1 MLSFVWKT
9 PYFYHSSNLNRMK
22 YIVTI
27 LAIFLTLSVNAQWTT
42 NTEENTLVVDSEGG
56 DMKAIGTSV
65 GKTYVVFW
73 KVVGPPTNYELR
85 MQVLDVDGN
94 QTLGSDGVLVS
105 NTIPMSTFTVI
116 WSVITD
122 EDDNIYIG
130 VTGTG
135 GGDPA
140 IAFKLDSSGNHLW
153 NPGGVNVGS
162 GFVPTILPLSSGE
175 AIVSWYPG
183 TESVM
188 QKYDASGTAVW
199 GTTQPI
205 VNGGNDTVPADLF
218 ELSGGDFM
226 VVFHSLIG
234 GINSNLF
241 AQRYNGAGVLQWGT
255 PTQISNQATAFNR
268 SYGGLQDGDTVYY
281 GYFGSTGVRFDSFL
295 QRINADGSLPWGI
308 NGSDLD
314 TSQSNYEMDTRIAF
328 ELGSPTIWAVSTAT
342 NTSQSEKGEYVQKF
356 DKDTGARGL
365 TDSAKAVYV
374 ISGDDNVHAGALQL
388 KNDSPL
394 FLHKSGMDNG
404 VSPTTLGVVYLD
416 ANGDFAWPEESRPI
430 ATFSA
435 NKSRI
440 HYTTPVNNQSV
451 AVFIE
456 EKSSEKKIYAQNF
469 LDEEL
474 GIDDFATSIRL
485 VYNNPVLDQLRIES
499 SVAIESVSVHSIL
512 GSELSTE
519 DNIDT
524 HTLIIEASTWPVG
537 LYVVRVRARSGA
549 EKHLKILKQ

>member
-1 MLSFVWKT
+1 
-9 PYFYHSSNLNRMK
+9 MK
-22 YIVTI
+22 YNFTM
-27 LAIFLTLSVNAQWTT
+27 LALFLVLSVNAQWTT
-42 NTEENTLVVDSEGG
+42 NTDENTLVVDSDGG
-56 DMKAIGTSV
+56 DMKAIGTSD
-65 GKTYVVFW
+65 GQTYVVFW
-73 KVVGPPTNYELR
+73 KVVAVPENYELR
-85 MQVLDVDGN
+85 MQVLDVNGN
-94 QTLGSDGVLVS
+94 QTLGPDGIVVS

-116 WSVITD
+116 WNIVTD

-135 GGDPA
+135 GGDPVFV
-140 IAFKLDSSGNHLW
+140 FKLDSDGNHLW
-153 NPGGVNVGS
+153 GSGGVNVGS
-162 GFVPTILPLSSGE
+162 GFVPTILPLSSGD

-199 GTTQPI
+199 GSPQPV
-205 VNGGNDTVPADLF
+205 VNGGNNTVPANLF
-218 ELSGGDFM
+218 ELSGGDIIL
-226 VVFHSLIG
+226 VFHSLIG

-241 AQRYNGAGVLQWGT
+241 AQRYNSAGVLQWGT
-255 PTQISNQATAFNR
+255 PTQLSNQATAFNR
-268 SYGGLQDGDTVYY
+268 SYGGLQDGDVVYY

-314 TSQSNYEMDTRIAF
+314 TSQANYEMDTRIAF
-328 ELGSPTIWAVSTAT
+328 ELGSQNIWAVCTAT
-342 NTSQSEKGEYVQKF
+342 NSSQSEKGEYVQKF
-356 DKDTGARGL
+356 DKVTGARGL
-365 TDSAKAVYV
+365 TDSAKAVYA

-394 FLHKSGMDNG
+394 FLHKSGFDNG

-416 ANGDFAWPEESRPI
+416 SNGDFIWPEQSRPV

-440 HYTTPVNNQSV
+440 HYTAPVNNQSV

-456 EKSSEKKIYAQNF
+456 EKVVNPKIYAQNF

-474 GIDDFATSIRL
+474 GIDDLQAANGVVYTNPVADELSILSAVAISDISVYTLFGQRIFSEAYSNTSQLAIAIENWATGIYIIRL
-485 VYNNPVLDQLRIES
+485 S
-499 SVAIESVSVHSIL
+499 
-512 GSELSTE
+512 
-519 DNIDT
+519 
-524 HTLIIEASTWPVG
+524 
-537 LYVVRVRARSGA
+537 A
-549 EKHLKILKQ
+549 ENGTQMHFKVLKQ